1 MAMLVN
7 AVTPRVEYT
16 ATSGQTV
23 FTVPFEWLDD
33 DDLEVYV
40 EGVEADFTAT
50 GAGVTGGGSITLDT
64 GAVLADTVVIL
75 RNTEIQRLT
84 DFPTS
89 GPFDIEQL
97 NLELDNITMILQE
110 LREFDGRVLAL
121 DATTAEDEASWDA
134 QGRRIINVGDA
145 TDSKDAINK
154 DMAILLAEIAALEL
168 GGGEGG
174 GGGGGGDGYTT
185 VQIDYLL
192 QTLETDLTALITTT
206 VNATVATE
214 VAEAL
219 STSYRIREIAT
230 FTGPGTLAI
239 PDWCVAYRF
248 IGCGGGAGGGYA
260 DGEGVGEIGA
270 GNGGGGAATAVSPF
284 IEKGSA
290 TTFTVTI
297 GAAGVG
303 GIASSTTVATHGG
316 TTTITDGTNTLTAAG
331 GRAAGSSGSTT
342 VDSRASSSPGLGGYV
357 CTGHHYV
364 IPGHHGGR
372 GVIFGVAGNGFGGE
386 GGNSF
391 FGRGGASNDDNQ
403 SGYGGN
409 GYGAGGGGGFSVGTS
424 NRNGGAGT
432 PGLALIEMY
441 E

>member
-192 QTLETDLTALITTT
+192 QTLETDLTTLITTT

-290 TTFTVTI
+290 TTFTV
-297 GAAGVG
+297 
-303 GIASSTTVATHGG
+303 
-316 TTTITDGTNTLTAAG
+316 AG